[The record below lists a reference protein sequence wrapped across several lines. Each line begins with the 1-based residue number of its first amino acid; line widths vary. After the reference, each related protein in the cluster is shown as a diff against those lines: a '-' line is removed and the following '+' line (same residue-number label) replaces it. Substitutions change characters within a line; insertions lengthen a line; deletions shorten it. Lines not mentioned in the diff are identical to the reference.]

1 VDSLAILRS
10 HHENATLGIPK
21 IPAWDKKYFSISEK
35 AMQTSIIVCTRN
47 RSDSI
52 ADTLE
57 ALSRLENQVFEVVV
71 VDSSSNVEKENT
83 AKLAEKYGAK
93 YVFEPR
99 PGLSLAR
106 NTGISVANGEII
118 AFTDDDCIPAK
129 DWLAQKIKNYSDP
142 AVWACTGRILQHN
155 TGGASDLFEE
165 VAGQDLGDEKR
176 SFTPEDVRG
185 GIRFLLTN
193 IGKVFAKHMK
203 SHAPAP
209 FGIGHGSSLSFRREF
224 FQKTG
229 GCDVRF
235 GAGAP
240 FKGCDDLEML
250 YRVLKSGHS
259 IIYEPAA
266 VVRHKHRLTSDAEAS
281 AAVRNHRE
289 TSADEVYKTR
299 YIYSF
304 AGAAM
309 MREFRKDLPMFFM
322 FYGRL
327 LQLIIKSA
335 QYKLIG
341 KTELAKSFSSDLR
354 GFLDGCAAHKK
365 FSKTA
370 K

>member
-1 VDSLAILRS
+1 MRA
-10 HHENATLGIPK
+10 
-21 IPAWDKKYFSISEK
+21 
-35 AMQTSIIVCTRN
+35 SIIVCTRN
-47 RSDSI
+47 RAGSI
-52 ADTLE
+52 PETLE
-57 ALSRLENQVFEVVV
+57 ALSQQQGADFEILV
-71 VDSSSNVEKENT
+71 VDSSGGAEKERT
-83 AKLAEKYGAK
+83 AQLAAQFGAK
-93 YVFEPR
+93 YVSEPR

-106 NTGISVANGEII
+106 NTGISAAAGQII

-142 AVWACTGRILQHN
+142 NIWACTGRVIQQN

-165 VAGQDLGDEKR
+165 VAGQDLGSER
-176 SFTPEDVRG
+176 RVFTPDDIRG
-185 GIRFLLTN
+185 GVGFILTN

-203 SHAPAP
+203 SRAPAP

-224 FQKTG
+224 FEMTG
-229 GCDVRF
+229 GCDARF

-259 IIYEPAA
+259 IIYEPSA

-281 AAVRNHRE
+281 SSVRNVQE
-289 TSADEVYKTR
+289 TSAEEVYKTR

-309 MREFRKDLPMFFM
+309 MREFRKDPPMRFM

-327 LQLIIKSA
+327 LQLAIKTA
-335 QYKLIG
+335 QYKLTG
-341 KTELAKSFSSDLR
+341 ETQLAKSFSADLR

-365 FSKTA
+365 FSKEA
-370 K
+370 

>member
-1 VDSLAILRS
+1 MRASV
-10 HHENATLGIPK
+10 
-21 IPAWDKKYFSISEK
+21 
-35 AMQTSIIVCTRN
+35 IVCTRN
-47 RSDSI
+47 RASSI
-52 ADTLE
+52 SETLE
-57 ALSRLENQVFEVVV
+57 ALSRLEGGDFEILI
-71 VDSSSNVEKENT
+71 VDSSSGADKEKT
-83 AKLAEKYGAK
+83 AELAAQFGAK
-93 YVFEPR
+93 YLSEPR

-106 NTGISVANGEII
+106 NTGIAAAAGEII

-142 AVWACTGRILQHN
+142 AVWACTGRVIQHN
-155 TGGASDLFEE
+155 TGGASNLFEE
-165 VAGQDLGDEKR
+165 VAGQDLGGEKR

-185 GIRFLLTN
+185 GIGFLLAN

-203 SHAPAP
+203 SRAPAP

-224 FQKTG
+224 FEKTG

-250 YRVLKSGHS
+250 YRVLKSGHT

-266 VVRHKHRLTSDAEAS
+266 IVRHKHRLTSDAEAS
-281 AAVRNHRE
+281 SAVRNLRE
-289 TSADEVYKTR
+289 TSAEEVYKTR
-299 YIYSF
+299 YVYSF

-335 QYKLIG
+335 QYRLTG
-341 KTELAKSFSSDLR
+341 KTELAKSFGSDLR

-365 FSKTA
+365 FSRAA

>member
-1 VDSLAILRS
+1 MRA
-10 HHENATLGIPK
+10 
-21 IPAWDKKYFSISEK
+21 
-35 AMQTSIIVCTRN
+35 SIIVCTRN
-47 RSDSI
+47 RAGSI
-52 ADTLE
+52 PETLE
-57 ALSRLENQVFEVVV
+57 ALSQQEGADFEILV
-71 VDSSSNVEKENT
+71 VDSSAGAEKEKT
-83 AKLAEKYGAK
+83 AELAARFGAK
-93 YVFEPR
+93 YVAERR

-106 NTGISVANGEII
+106 NTGMSAAAGEII

-142 AVWACTGRILQHN
+142 NVWACTGRVIQQN

-165 VAGQDLGDEKR
+165 IAGQDLGTEKR
-176 SFTPEDVRG
+176 IFTPADVQG
-185 GIRFLLTN
+185 GVGFILTN

-203 SHAPAP
+203 SRAPAP

-224 FQKTG
+224 FSTTG

-259 IIYEPAA
+259 IIYEPSA

-281 AAVRNHRE
+281 SAVRNAQE
-289 TSADEVYKTR
+289 SSAEEVYKTR

-309 MREFRKDLPMFFM
+309 MREFRKDPPMRFM

-327 LQLIIKSA
+327 LQLAIKTA
-335 QYKLIG
+335 QYKLTG
-341 KTELAKSFSSDLR
+341 KTQLAKSFSADLH
-354 GFLDGCAAHKK
+354 GFLDGCATHKK
-365 FSKTA
+365 FSEEA